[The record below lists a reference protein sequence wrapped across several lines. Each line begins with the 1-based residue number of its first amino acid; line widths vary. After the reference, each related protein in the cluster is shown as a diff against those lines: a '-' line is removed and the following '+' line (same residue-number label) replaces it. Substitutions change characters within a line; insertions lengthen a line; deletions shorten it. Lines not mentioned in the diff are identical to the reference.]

1 MNKIEYAKVL
11 ERYPSVWSWVQHF
24 RDNFPQVSP
33 LTYWVAGG
41 AVRNAMEGHQQPQK
55 DVDFYCR
62 SQALGDRDRGV
73 ERLKFLLAPLGWR
86 PSYFSQYSET
96 FTHERIPY
104 KVQIVHH
111 TYESI
116 EECLAHMDW
125 TVAQCAYAEDHFYF
139 GDWTLQDLESK
150 NLRVNK
156 LQPPRNL
163 IPRLV
168 KYVQYGYTPDQGTMS
183 EIIRSTQD
191 SRLSYTK
198 RYYY

>member
-41 AVRNAMEGHQQPQK
+41 AVRNAFEGYPQPQK
-55 DVDFYCR
+55 DIDFYCR
-62 SQALGDRDRGV
+62 SPEHIDRLG
-73 ERLKFLLAPLGWR
+73 FLLARQGWN
-86 PSYFSQYSET
+86 PSFSSQYSET
-96 FTHERIPY
+96 LVHEKISY
-104 KVQIVHH
+104 KAQIVNH

-116 EECLAHMDW
+116 EDCLAHMDW
-125 TVAQCAYAEDHFYF
+125 TVAQCAYAEDQFYF

-150 NLRVNK
+150 KLRVNQ
-156 LQPPRNL
+156 LQPPGNL

-168 KYVQYGYTPDQGTMS
+168 KYVQYGYSPDQDTMS
-183 EIIRSTQD
+183 EISHSIQSSQI
-191 SRLSYTK
+191 SYTR
-198 RYYY
+198 RYHY

>member
-1 MNKIEYAKVL
+1 MNTIEYAKVL

-41 AVRNAMEGHQQPQK
+41 AVRNAFEGHQQPQK

-62 SQALGDRDRGV
+62 SPEHA
-73 ERLKFLLAPLGWR
+73 ERLGFLLARQGWN
-86 PSYFSQYSET
+86 PSFSSQYSET
-96 FTHERIPY
+96 FTHEKISY
-104 KVQIVHH
+104 KAQIVNH

-116 EECLAHMDW
+116 EDCLAHIDW
-125 TVAQCAYAEDHFYF
+125 TVAQCAYAEDRFYF

-150 NLRVNK
+150 RLRVNR
-156 LQPPRNL
+156 LQPPGNL

-168 KYVQYGYTPDQGTMS
+168 KYVQYGYSPDQDTMS
-183 EIIRSTQD
+183 EISHSIQSSQI
-191 SRLSYTK
+191 SYTR
-198 RYYY
+198 RYRY

>member
-41 AVRNAMEGHQQPQK
+41 AVRNAFEGHQQPQK

-62 SQALGDRDRGV
+62 SPEHI
-73 ERLKFLLAPLGWR
+73 ERLGFLLALQGWN
-86 PSYFSQYSET
+86 PSFSSQYSET
-96 FTHERIPY
+96 FTHEKISY
-104 KVQIVHH
+104 KVQIVNH
-111 TYESI
+111 TYKSI

-125 TVAQCAYAEDHFYF
+125 TVAQCAYAEDRFYF
-139 GDWTLQDLESK
+139 GDWTLQDLDSK
-150 NLRVNK
+150 SLRVNQ
-156 LQPPRNL
+156 LQPPGNL

-168 KYVQYGYTPDQGTMS
+168 KYVQYGYSPDQETMS
-183 EIIRSTQD
+183 EISHSIQS
-191 SRLSYTK
+191 SKISYTK
-198 RYYY
+198 RYRY